1 MTGPDEAANG
11 SYYVYAEAS
20 YPREEGDTAVLTTEY
35 SNLQGMYYI
44 IMILA
49 EILSL
54 ILLIHIDNHIFN
66 IFRKSL
72 VSAIPVL
79 YVWGSHRDITSICWG

>member
-49 EILSL
+49 EIL
-54 ILLIHIDNHIFN
+54 I
-66 IFRKSL
+66 
-72 VSAIPVL
+72 
-79 YVWGSHRDITSICWG
+79 